1 MLGCMLREGS
11 CSGKEKDILYVLGLS
26 HPHYGL
32 TGLYVIGKRHL
43 KAALSEE
50 RRNHGRK

>member
-11 CSGKEKDILYVLGLS
+11 YGEEDILYMHGLS
-26 HPHYGL
+26 YSHYGL

-43 KAALSEE
+43 KSVPSGE
-50 RRNHGRK
+50 RRNHCRK